1 MSTQSPKSAATMIS
15 PERAARIAALA
26 KDGIDLKVGR
36 IKTTSHPLWAALKKV
51 GSELWLD
58 TGDIDA
64 ASPLYTSEFTALTTN
79 NTLLNKEVQ
88 KGTYDE
94 LVRKLAVELKDLDE
108 QTRVIEIAFILNAR
122 HALRLAQTF
131 GGKVSVELHT
141 DLANDIERSLHYG
154 RRYFAI
160 SPEHFIV
167 KIPLTPSGLISART
181 LRLEGIPI
189 NFTLGFSARQNYVA
203 AAFTEPAYV
212 NVFLGRLNAYV
223 SDNKLGDGKMVGEKA
238 MLASQRAVTKVSSG
252 KTKHIAA
259 SLRGASQVADLAGID
274 VYTMPTTV
282 AAASIKEL
290 KGDFTNRVAQDYA
303 VTWNSAAEA
312 AANRVSVLWDIAKP
326 ETAFAAALRAKAPT
340 TSAELIALAKANGAG
355 DMFPQISDADWAVI
369 AKDGKIPKHATWAA
383 RIASGELAIDT
394 LMTYAALQSF
404 IADQK
409 EMDDRIRKYL

>member
-1 MSTQSPKSAATMIS
+1 MSSKPALISADRAT
-15 PERAARIAALA
+15 RIASLA
-26 KDGIDLKVGR
+26 KQGIDLAVGR
-36 IKTTSHPLWAALKKV
+36 IRTSSHPLWAALRKV

-58 TGDIDA
+58 TGDIEA

-94 LVRKLAVELKDLDE
+94 LVRTLALELKDLDE

-122 HALRLAQTF
+122 HGLRLAQTF

-160 SPEHFIV
+160 CPEHFIV
-167 KIPLTPSGLISART
+167 KIPLTPSGLIAART
-181 LRLEGIPI
+181 LRQEGIPI

-203 AAFTEPAYV
+203 AAFTEPAYC

-223 SDNKLGDGKMVGEKA
+223 SDNRLGDGKMVGEKA

-252 KTKHIAA
+252 KTRHIAA
-259 SLRGASQVADLAGID
+259 SLRSASQVADLAGVD

-290 KGDFTNRVAQDYA
+290 KPDFTARVNQDYP

-312 AANRVSVLWDIAKP
+312 TANRVSVLWDIGKP
-326 ETAFAAALRAKAPT
+326 ETDFAAALRAKAPT
-340 TSAELIALAKANGAG
+340 SAAELVAMAKASGAG
-355 DMFPQISDADWAVI
+355 DMFPQISDADWSVI
-369 AKDGKIPKHATWAA
+369 AKDGKIPRHATWAA

-394 LMTYAALQSF
+394 LLTYAALQSF

>member
-1 MSTQSPKSAATMIS
+1 MSIKPTVISA
-15 PERAARIAALA
+15 ERAARIATLA
-26 KDGIDLKVGR
+26 KQGIDLKVGR
-36 IKTTSHPLWAALKKV
+36 LKTASHPLWAALKKV

-58 TGDIDA
+58 TGDIEA

-94 LVRKLAVELKDLDE
+94 LVRALAKELKDLDE

-122 HALRLAQTF
+122 HGLRLAQTF

-160 SPEHFIV
+160 CPEHFII
-167 KIPLTPSGLISART
+167 KIPLTPSGLISARQ

-303 VTWNSAAEA
+303 VTWSSAAEA

-340 TSAELIALAKANGAG
+340 SAAELVAMAKANGAG
-355 DMFPQISDADWAVI
+355 DMFPQLSDADWAVI
-369 AKDGKIPKHATWAA
+369 AKDGKIPKHASWAA

-394 LMTYAALQSF
+394 LLTYAALQSF
-404 IADQK
+404 IADQN

>member
-1 MSTQSPKSAATMIS
+1 MSSKPTTMIS
-15 PERAARIAALA
+15 AERAARIATLA
-26 KDGIDLKVGR
+26 KQGIDLTVGR
-36 IKTTSHPLWAALKKV
+36 ITTTSHPLWAALRKV

-58 TGDIDA
+58 TGDIEA

-94 LVRKLAVELKDLDE
+94 LVRTLAVELKDLDE

-122 HALRLAQTF
+122 HGLRLAQTF

-160 SPEHFIV
+160 CPEHFIV
-167 KIPLTPSGLISART
+167 KIPLTPSGLISARQ

-189 NFTLGFSARQNYVA
+189 NFTLGFSARHNYLA
-203 AAFTEPAYV
+203 AAFTQPAYC

-238 MLASQRAVTKVSSG
+238 MLASQRAVTKVSGG

-290 KGDFTNRVAQDYA
+290 TGDFTNRVAQDYK
-303 VTWNSAAEA
+303 VTWAAGVDPMTIRA
-312 AANRVSVLWDIAKP
+312 STLWDISPAEVKL
-326 ETAFAAALRAKAPT
+326 ADDLRAKPPSTA
-340 TSAELIALAKANGAG
+340 ADVVARAKAAGAG
-355 DMFPQISDADWAVI
+355 DVFPQLSDADWATI

-383 RIASGELAIDT
+383 RIAGGELAIDT
-394 LMTYAALQSF
+394 MLNYAALQSF

>member
-1 MSTQSPKSAATMIS
+1 MSTKPATIIS
-15 PERAARIAALA
+15 TDRAARIAALA
-26 KDGIDLKVGR
+26 KDGIDLTVGR
-36 IKTTSHPLWAALKKV
+36 LSPTSHPLWVALKKV

-64 ASPLYTSEFTALTTN
+64 ATPLYSREFTALTTN

-94 LVRKLAVELKDLDE
+94 LVRTLAVELKDLDE

-122 HALRLAQTF
+122 HGLRLAQKF

-160 SPEHFIV
+160 CPEHFIV
-167 KIPLTPSGLISART
+167 KIPLTPAGLISARQ

-223 SDNKLGDGKMVGEKA
+223 SDNKLGDGKLVGEKA
-238 MLASQRAVTKVSSG
+238 MLASQRAVTTISAG

-259 SLRGASQVADLAGID
+259 SLRGANQVADLAGID
-274 VYTMPTTV
+274 VFTMPTTV
-282 AAASIKEL
+282 AAAALKEL
-290 KGDFTNRVAQDYA
+290 TPDFTNRVPKDYA

-312 AANRVSVLWDIAKP
+312 VANRVQVLWEIAKP

-340 TSAELIALAKANGAG
+340 TAAELVALAKANGAG
-355 DMFPQISDADWAVI
+355 DMFPAPSDADWAVI

-394 LMTYAALQSF
+394 LLTYAALQSF

-409 EMDDRIRKYL
+409 EMDDRIRKYW

>member
-1 MSTQSPKSAATMIS
+1 MSKPLITAD
-15 PERAARIAALA
+15 RAARIATLA
-26 KDGIDLKVGR
+26 KQGIDLSTGR
-36 IKTTSHPLWAALKKV
+36 IKPASHPLWAALKNL

-58 TGDIDA
+58 TGDIEA
-64 ASPLYTSEFTALTTN
+64 ATPLYTSEFTALTTN

-94 LVRKLAVELKDLDE
+94 LVRTLAQELKDLDE

-122 HALRLAQTF
+122 HGLRLAQTF

-160 SPEHFIV
+160 CPEHFIV
-167 KIPLTPSGLISART
+167 KIPMTPSGLISARA
-181 LRLEGIPI
+181 LRMESIPI
-189 NFTLGFSARQNYVA
+189 NFTLGFSARHNHLA
-203 AAFTEPAYV
+203 ASFTQPAYC

-223 SDNKLGDGKMVGEKA
+223 SDNQLGDGKMVGEKA
-238 MLASQRAVTKVSSG
+238 MLASQRAVKKVGGG

-274 VYTMPTTV
+274 VYTMPTSV
-282 AAASIKEL
+282 AAASVKEL
-290 KGDFTNRVAQDYA
+290 KPEFTNRVQQDYQVA
-303 VTWNSAAEA
+303 WAAGVDPKTIRA
-312 AANRVSVLWDIAKP
+312 STLWDIS
-326 ETAFAAALRAKAPT
+326 AADEKLAANLKAKAPT
-340 TSAELIALAKANGAG
+340 TAAELVTQAKAAGAG
-355 DMFPQISDADWAVI
+355 DLFPQLSDADWATI

-394 LMTYAALQSF
+394 LLQYAALQSF
-404 IADQK
+404 IADQQ

>member
-1 MSTQSPKSAATMIS
+1 MSQHALISAD
-15 PERAARIAALA
+15 RAARIATLA
-26 KDGIDLKVGR
+26 RQGIDLSVGR
-36 IKTTSHPLWAALKKV
+36 IKTASHPLWAALKNV

-58 TGDIDA
+58 TGDIEA

-94 LVRKLAVELKDLDE
+94 LARTLAVELQDLDE

-160 SPEHFIV
+160 CPEHFIV
-167 KIPLTPSGLISART
+167 KIPLTPSGLIAART

-189 NFTLGFSARQNYVA
+189 NFTLGFSARQNYIA
-203 AAFTEPAYV
+203 ASFTEPAYC

-238 MLASQRAVTKVSSG
+238 MLASQRAVTKVGDG

-259 SLRGASQVADLAGID
+259 SLRSASQVADLAGVD

-290 KGDFTNRVAQDYA
+290 KPEFTKRVTQDYA

-312 AANRVSVLWDIAKP
+312 TANRVSVLWDIAQS

-340 TSAELIALAKANGAG
+340 NGAELVAMAKASGAG

-394 LMTYAALQSF
+394 LLTYAALQSF

>member
-1 MSTQSPKSAATMIS
+1 MSTQLPKSAATMIS

-122 HALRLAQTF
+122 HGLRLAQTF

-160 SPEHFIV
+160 CPEHFIV

-290 KGDFTNRVAQDYA
+290 KDDFTNRVAQDYA

-369 AKDGKIPKHATWAA
+369 AKDGKIPKHATWSA

>member
-1 MSTQSPKSAATMIS
+1 MSHPTIISA
-15 PERAARIAALA
+15 ERAERIATLA
-26 KDGIDLKVGR
+26 RKGIDLKVGR
-36 IKTTSHPLWAALKKV
+36 LTTASHPLWAALKNV

-58 TGDIDA
+58 TGDIEA
-64 ASPLYTSEFTALTTN
+64 ASPLYTREFTALTTN

-94 LVRKLAVELKDLDE
+94 LVRTLAVELNDLDE

-122 HALRLAQTF
+122 HGLRLAQTF

-141 DLANDIERSLHYG
+141 DLANDIARSLHYG

-160 SPEHFIV
+160 CPEHFIV
-167 KIPLTPSGLISART
+167 KIPLTPSGLIAART
-181 LRLEGIPI
+181 LRQEGIPI

-203 AAFTEPAYV
+203 AAFTQPAYC

-223 SDNKLGDGKMVGEKA
+223 SDNKLGDGKLVGEKA
-238 MLASQRAVTKVSSG
+238 MLASQRAVTKVANG
-252 KTKHIAA
+252 KTRHIAA

-274 VYTMPTTV
+274 VFTMPTTV
-282 AAASIKEL
+282 AAASLKEL
-290 KGDFTNRVAQDYA
+290 KPEFTNRVNQDYA

-340 TSAELIALAKANGAG
+340 SAAELVGMATANGAS
-355 DMFPQISDADWAVI
+355 DMFPQLSDADWAII

-394 LMTYAALQSF
+394 LLTYGALQSF

>member
-1 MSTQSPKSAATMIS
+1 MSKPSPVISAD
-15 PERAARIAALA
+15 RAERIATLA
-26 KDGIDLKVGR
+26 RQGIDLKTGR
-36 IKTTSHPLWAALKKV
+36 IKPASHPLWAALRNL

-58 TGDIDA
+58 TGDIEA
-64 ASPLYTSEFTALTTN
+64 ATPLYSSEFTALTTN

-94 LVRKLAVELKDLDE
+94 LVRTLASELKDLDA

-122 HALRLAQTF
+122 HGLRLAQTF

-160 SPEHFIV
+160 CPEHFIV

-181 LRLEGIPI
+181 LRMEGIPI
-189 NFTLGFSARQNYVA
+189 NFTLGFSARHNHLA
-203 AAFTEPAYV
+203 AAFTQPAYC

-223 SDNKLGDGKMVGEKA
+223 ADNKLGDGKMVGEKA
-238 MLASQRAVTKVSSG
+238 MLASQRAVKRVGGG

-259 SLRGASQVADLAGID
+259 SLRSASQVADLAGVD
-274 VYTMPTTV
+274 VYTMPTAV
-282 AAASIKEL
+282 AAAAVKEL
-290 KGDFTNRVAQDYA
+290 KPEFTNRVQQDYPVA
-303 VTWNSAAEA
+303 WAADVDPQA
-312 AANRVSVLWDIAKP
+312 IRAHTLWDVG
-326 ETAFAAALRAKAPT
+326 AADEKLAASLKAKAPAT
-340 TSAELIALAKANGAG
+340 ATELVAQAAGAGAG
-355 DMFPQISDADWAVI
+355 DLFPQLSDADWAVI

-394 LMTYAALQSF
+394 ILNYAALQSF

>member
-1 MSTQSPKSAATMIS
+1 MWKPSLISA
-15 PERAARIAALA
+15 ERAARIATLV
-26 KDGIDLKVGR
+26 KQGIYLKVGR

-58 TGDIDA
+58 TGDIEA

-94 LVRKLAVELKDLDE
+94 LVRTLAVELKDLDE

-122 HALRLAQTF
+122 HGLRLAQTF

-160 SPEHFIV
+160 CPEHFIV
-167 KIPLTPSGLISART
+167 KIPLTPSGLIAART

-203 AAFTEPAYV
+203 AAFTEPAYC

-238 MLASQRAVTKVSSG
+238 MLASQRAVTKISSG

-259 SLRGASQVADLAGID
+259 SLRGAAQVADLAGID

-290 KGDFTNRVAQDYA
+290 KGDFTNRVAQNYA

-312 AANRVSVLWDIAKP
+312 TANRVSVLWDIAKP
-326 ETAFAAALRAKAPT
+326 ETAFAAALRAKAPPT
-340 TSAELIALAKANGAG
+340 ATELVAVAYANGVG
-355 DMFPQISDADWAVI
+355 DMFPQITTTDWAVI

-394 LMTYAALQSF
+394 LLTYAALQSF

>member
-1 MSTQSPKSAATMIS
+1 MSKPAPVISAD
-15 PERAARIAALA
+15 RAERIATLA
-26 KDGIDLKVGR
+26 KQGIDLKTGR
-36 IKTTSHPLWAALKKV
+36 IKPASHPLWAALRKL

-58 TGDIDA
+58 TGDIEA
-64 ASPLYTSEFTALTTN
+64 ATPLFSSEFTALTTN

-94 LVRKLAVELKDLDE
+94 LVRTLAKELKDLDE

-122 HALRLAQTF
+122 HGLRLAQTF

-160 SPEHFIV
+160 CPEHFIV
-167 KIPLTPSGLISART
+167 KIPMTPSGLISART
-181 LRLEGIPI
+181 LRMEGIPI
-189 NFTLGFSARQNYVA
+189 NFTLGFSARHNHLA
-203 AAFTEPAYV
+203 AAFTQPAYC

-223 SDNKLGDGKMVGEKA
+223 SDNQLGDGKMVGEKA
-238 MLASQRAVTKVSSG
+238 MLASQRVVKKVGGG
-252 KTKHIAA
+252 KTRHIAA
-259 SLRGASQVADLAGID
+259 SLRSAGQVADLAGVD

-282 AAASIKEL
+282 AAAAVKEL
-290 KGDFTNRVAQDYA
+290 KPEFTNRVQQDYQ
-303 VTWNSAAEA
+303 VHWAAGVDPKA
-312 AANRVSVLWDIAKP
+312 IRAHTLWDIN
-326 ETAFAAALRAKAPT
+326 AADEKLAASLKAKAPT
-340 TSAELIALAKANGAG
+340 TAAELVEQAKAAGAG
-355 DMFPQISDADWAVI
+355 DLFPHLSDADWSTI

-394 LMTYAALQSF
+394 LLQYAALQSF

-409 EMDDRIRKYL
+409 EMDERIRKYL

>member
-1 MSTQSPKSAATMIS
+1 MSTQLPKSAATMIS

-122 HALRLAQTF
+122 HGLRLAQTF

-160 SPEHFIV
+160 CPEHFIV

-290 KGDFTNRVAQDYA
+290 KDDFTNRVAQDYA

-326 ETAFAAALRAKAPT
+326 ETTFAAALRAKAPT

-369 AKDGKIPKHATWAA
+369 AKDGKIPKHATWSA

>member
-1 MSTQSPKSAATMIS
+1 MSAALIS
-15 PERAARIAALA
+15 TERATRIAELA
-26 KDGIDLKVGR
+26 KQGIDLKTGR
-36 IKTTSHPLWAALKKV
+36 LTPASHPLWAALKDV

-58 TGDIDA
+58 TGDIEA
-64 ASPLYTSEFTALTTN
+64 ATPLYTSEFTALTTN

-94 LVRKLAVELKDLDE
+94 LVRTLAKELKDLDE

-122 HALRLAQTF
+122 HGLRLAQTF

-160 SPEHFIV
+160 CPEHFIV
-167 KIPLTPSGLISART
+167 KIPLTPAGLISART

-189 NFTLGFSARQNYVA
+189 NFTLGFSARHNHLA
-203 AAFTEPAYV
+203 AAFTQPAYC
-212 NVFLGRLNAYV
+212 NVFLGRVNAYV
-223 SDNKLGDGKMVGEKA
+223 SDNKLGDGKLVGEKA
-238 MLASQRAVTKVSSG
+238 MLASQRAVTRVSG
-252 KTKHIAA
+252 GRTKHIAA

-282 AAASIKEL
+282 AAASLKEL
-290 KGDFTNRVAQDYA
+290 KPPFTNQVQQDYQ
-303 VTWNSAAEA
+303 VTWAPGVDPATIRAET
-312 AANRVSVLWDIAKP
+312 LWDISQADVSLAGDLCATP
-326 ETAFAAALRAKAPT
+326 P
-340 TSAELIALAKANGAG
+340 TSADELVARAQTAG
-355 DMFPQISDADWAVI
+355 VGDLFPQMSNAEWATI

-383 RIASGELAIDT
+383 RIAAGELAIDT
-394 LMTYAALQSF
+394 MLNYAALQSF
-404 IADQK
+404 TADQK

>member
-1 MSTQSPKSAATMIS
+1 MSSQPAQTAATLIS

-26 KDGIDLKVGR
+26 KDGIDLTSGR
-36 IKTTSHPLWAALKKV
+36 LAPASNPLWAALRKV

-64 ASPLYTSEFTALTTN
+64 ATPLYSREFTALTTN

-94 LVRKLAVELKDLDE
+94 LVRTLAKELADLDE

-122 HALRLAQTF
+122 HGLRLAQKF

-141 DLANDIERSLHYG
+141 DLADDIERAVHYG
-154 RRYFAI
+154 RRYAAI

-167 KIPLTPSGLISART
+167 KIPLTASGLIAARQ
-181 LRLEGIPI
+181 LRLEGIPV

-223 SDNKLGDGKMVGEKA
+223 SDNQLGDGKLVGEKA
-238 MLASQRAVTKVSSG
+238 MLASQRAVTKVSG
-252 KTKHIAA
+252 GRTRHIAA
-259 SLRGASQVADLAGID
+259 SLRNAGQVADLAGID
-274 VYTMPTTV
+274 VYTMPTAV
-282 AAASIKEL
+282 AAAALKEL
-290 KGDFTNRVAQDYA
+290 QPAFTNRVGQDYQ
-303 VTWNSAAEA
+303 VTWGPGVDPKALRA
-312 AANRVSVLWDIAKP
+312 SVLWDIAKP
-326 ETAFAAALRAKAPT
+326 ETDLAAALRAKAPT
-340 TSAELIALAKANGAG
+340 TAAELVAMARTAGAS
-355 DMFPQISDADWAVI
+355 DMFAQLSAADLATI

-383 RIASGELAIDT
+383 RIASGELALDT
-394 LMTYAALQSF
+394 LLTYAALRSF

>member
-1 MSTQSPKSAATMIS
+1 MSIKPTVISA
-15 PERAARIAALA
+15 ERAARIATLA
-26 KDGIDLKVGR
+26 KQGIDLTVGR

-94 LVRKLAVELKDLDE
+94 LVRTLAVELKDLDE

-122 HALRLAQTF
+122 HGLRLAQTF

-160 SPEHFIV
+160 CPEHFIV
-167 KIPLTPSGLISART
+167 KIPLTPSGLIAART

-203 AAFTEPAYV
+203 AAFTEPAYC

-290 KGDFTNRVAQDYA
+290 KGDFTNRVPQDYA

-340 TSAELIALAKANGAG
+340 SAAELIALAKANGAG

-369 AKDGKIPKHATWAA
+369 AKDGKIPKHATWAV

-394 LMTYAALQSF
+394 LLTYAALQSF